1 MGDTILH
8 NLIIK
13 KKNGNREY
21 KKNGKRDKKLKKE
34 IVKEKNKRK
43 WR

>member
-1 MGDTILH
+1 MKVGRLLERGKINSSNKVDNTILY

-21 KKNGKRDKKLKKE
+21 K
-34 IVKEKNKRK
+34 
-43 WR
+43 